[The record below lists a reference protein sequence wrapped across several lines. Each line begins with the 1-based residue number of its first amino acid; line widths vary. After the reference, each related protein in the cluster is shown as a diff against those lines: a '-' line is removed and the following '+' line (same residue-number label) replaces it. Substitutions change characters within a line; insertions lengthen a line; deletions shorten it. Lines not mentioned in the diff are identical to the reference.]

1 MTPAER
7 VNLLLAQGAG
17 EIGAAERVVW
27 ELATRLPAA
36 RYATRVWLSPGAA
49 LDELAGSL
57 EERGVAVER
66 IAFLRSKWDV
76 RGQAA
81 LWSAM
86 RRARPAIVHLH
97 AAGDDL
103 PRSLTPIARVAGA
116 ARVIASVQGAA
127 SDLPPELTAPL
138 RAADAVTAS
147 FTPAAAAL
155 VSELGLPRSAVR
167 VVPNG
172 ADPGDEIEEL
182 PAARKLRERFAAGPF
197 RPLWVT
203 ATRLELE
210 KGHDV
215 LLEALAELR
224 GRHLEFVV
232 VLAGDGSRR
241 AALEA
246 RARDL
251 GLAGHVSFLGRLDS
265 LGPLLRAADAFV
277 LPSRAETVP
286 LTLLEAMARARP
298 VVASDVG
305 GVADVVETGVHGHL
319 VPAGDPGALAAA
331 LESFH
336 QKPALAFRMGQRAA
350 ERIRSGWTWD
360 RVVEAYEVVY
370 DEVLGLAGFVP
381 ESAGHERLDPRPR

>member
-1 MTPAER
+1 MTAAER

-17 EIGAAERVVW
+17 EIGTAERVVW

-103 PRSLTPIARVAGA
+103 PRTLPPIARVAGA
-116 ARVIASVQGAA
+116 ARVIASIQGAA
-127 SDLPPELTAPL
+127 SNLPAELTAPL
-138 RAADAVTAS
+138 RTADAVTAS

-155 VSELGLPRSAVR
+155 VSELGLPRAAVR

-182 PAARKLRERFAAGPF
+182 PAARRLRERFAAGPF

-215 LLEALAELR
+215 LLEALAQLR
-224 GRHLEFVV
+224 ARNLEFVV
-232 VLAGDGSRR
+232 ALAGDGSRR

-251 GLAGHVSFLGRLDS
+251 GLAGQVSFLGRLDS

-319 VPAGDPGALAAA
+319 VPAGDSGALAAA
-331 LESFH
+331 LETLH
-336 QKPALAFRMGQRAA
+336 HKPALALGMGQRAA

-381 ESAGHERLDPRPR
+381 VSAAHERVDPRPR